1 MNPTTSISKISERMD
16 KRTNNFMHFPE
27 FLKILQILG
36 RLVRGAVRTT
46 ETHKLRDGVVVK
58 ASTSKTKSIQLF
70 IEMMQPLIFILSY
83 IVVIVGVDGFVAL
96 PHFNLW
102 KFSHSRG
109 ESPQEQSA
117 SHFSFIS
124 YTSPKATFRSQQVQ
138 ETAHYARPSKS
149 SSSSSGSSSHSTTSP
164 GTDSSNS
171 IPFGTSPVK
180 IEALKGVVDVIE
192 KNYGKGSI
200 QKLGEAKAMNVE
212 TTSSGSITL
221 DMALGGGYPRG
232 RVVEIFGP
240 ESSGKTTLA
249 LHAIAEVQKSGGGVL
264 CYIYILY

>member
-1 MNPTTSISKISERMD
+1 
-16 KRTNNFMHFPE
+16 
-27 FLKILQILG
+27 
-36 RLVRGAVRTT
+36 
-46 ETHKLRDGVVVK
+46 
-58 ASTSKTKSIQLF
+58 
-70 IEMMQPLIFILSY
+70 MMQPLIFILSY
-83 IVVIVGVDGFVAL
+83 IVYFVGVDGFVTL

-102 KFSHSRG
+102 KFSQSRG
-109 ESPQEQSA
+109 ESPHEPS

-124 YTSPKATFRSQQVQ
+124 YTSPEAPFRSPVQQ
-138 ETAHYARPSKS
+138 TAHYGRPSKSS

-200 QKLGEAKAMNVE
+200 QKLGDAKSMNVE
-212 TTSSGSITL
+212 TTSSGSLTL

-249 LHAIAEVQKSGGGVL
+249 LHAIAEVQKTGGTVRSL
-264 CYIYILY
+264 CHIFFLY